1 MRMSRLTSNPRSVV
15 TFVAFT
21 LVCLLSMPSVGAAQ
35 QYRYSSNNTIDP
47 GTNIVV
53 RTNES
58 IDANRSDGRVYS
70 GVVQQDVMGR
80 NNRIVIPRGSEAE
93 LVVRRES
100 GNDIGVDLDAININ
114 GQRYSVDAENS
125 VEATQQKDGLGANQ
139 RTGKYVGG
147 GAVIGAIIG
156 AIAGGGKGAAIGAAG
171 GAAAGAGA
179 QVLTRGRTVSVPSE
193 SLLTFR
199 LAQPLR
205 AGVADRGYM
214 YNGRHYHSG
223 YPDSQQ
229 ANNYRQKP
237 YYNDRGTITIRSDN
251 NVTWDGPPN
260 SSVYVQV
267 DSEPQKLFASGQ
279 SGTQEAPWIAPG
291 HTYVFILKD
300 ANGNEV
306 ARSQEDLRPTRNRYR
321 R

>member
-1 MRMSRLTSNPRSVV
+1 
-15 TFVAFT
+15 
-21 LVCLLSMPSVGAAQ
+21 MPSIGAA

-58 IDANRSDGRVYS
+58 IDTSRSDGQIYT
-70 GVVQQDVMGR
+70 GVVEQDVMGR
-80 NNRIVIPRGSEAE
+80 NNRIVIPRGSQAE
-93 LVVRRES
+93 LVVRRE
-100 GNDIGVDLDAININ
+100 GNNDIGVDLDAININ
-114 GQRYSVDAENS
+114 GQRYSVDTENS
-125 VEATQQKDGLGANQ
+125 VAATQQKEGLGANS

-179 QVLTRGRTVSVPSE
+179 QVLTRGKTVSVPSE

-205 AGVADRGYM
+205 AGMVDRGYM

-223 YPDSQQ
+223 YPDSEQ

-237 YYNDRGTITIRSDN
+237 YYSDRGTITIRSDN

-279 SGTQEAPWIAPG
+279 SGTQEAPWITPG